1 MNASKKFMD
10 STVGKTVGLMGGKE
24 RGCHWMLLVT
34 SVILLTVGIY
44 GTIVSSEYGCGNGI
58 NIKLNDMKGLEKL
71 VPVSVPPECTTLPFN
86 VSACEN
92 AVLMTGN
99 ELYKC
104 IGSDRS
110 NVGKLDRCLNDHG
123 HGDVRCM
130 EGGMMTFSIISI
142 IVGSLMLIM
151 SMYMLFM

>member
-1 MNASKKFMD
+1 MNASKRFMD

-44 GTIVSSEYGCGNGI
+44 GTIVSSEYGCGNGVF
-58 NIKLNDMKGLEKL
+58 NTDKTSHALASGACKQKYPKGLGDKD
-71 VPVSVPPECTTLPFN
+71 FD
-86 VSACEN
+86 
-92 AVLMTGN
+92 
-99 ELYKC
+99 KC
-104 IGSDRS
+104 I
-110 NVGKLDRCLNDHG
+110 NDHSK
-123 HGDVRCM
+123 GDKRCM

-151 SMYMLFM
+151 SMYLLFM

>member
-1 MNASKKFMD
+1 MSAPKRFMD

-24 RGCHWMLLVT
+24 RGCQYMLLVT

-44 GTIVSSEYGCGNGI
+44 GTIVSSQYGCGNGI
-58 NIKLNDMKGLEKL
+58 FVDGKESTDVNKKCSILHPKGIGDKD
-71 VPVSVPPECTTLPFN
+71 FD
-86 VSACEN
+86 
-92 AVLMTGN
+92 
-99 ELYKC
+99 KC
-104 IGSDRS
+104 I
-110 NVGKLDRCLNDHG
+110 NDHSK
-123 HGDVRCM
+123 GDGRCM

>member
-1 MNASKKFMD
+1 MNASKRFMD

-44 GTIVSSEYGCGNGI
+44 GTIVSSEYGCGNGVFSDGKDI
-58 NIKLNDMKGLEKL
+58 SVVVTKCKALHPKGPGDKD
-71 VPVSVPPECTTLPFN
+71 FD
-86 VSACEN
+86 
-92 AVLMTGN
+92 
-99 ELYKC
+99 KC
-104 IGSDRS
+104 I
-110 NVGKLDRCLNDHG
+110 NDHSK
-123 HGDVRCM
+123 GDGRCM

-151 SMYMLFM
+151 SMYLLFM

>member
-1 MNASKKFMD
+1 MNASKRFMD

-44 GTIVSSEYGCGNGI
+44 GTIVSSEYGCGNGLYFETKYV
-58 NIKLNDMKGLEKL
+58 NNKD
-71 VPVSVPPECTTLPFN
+71 VPTKCSSGSYSNTTSLF
-86 VSACEN
+86 
-92 AVLMTGN
+92 
-99 ELYKC
+99 KC
-104 IGSDRS
+104 INDNS
-110 NVGKLDRCLNDHG
+110 NG
-123 HGDVRCM
+123 HEKCM